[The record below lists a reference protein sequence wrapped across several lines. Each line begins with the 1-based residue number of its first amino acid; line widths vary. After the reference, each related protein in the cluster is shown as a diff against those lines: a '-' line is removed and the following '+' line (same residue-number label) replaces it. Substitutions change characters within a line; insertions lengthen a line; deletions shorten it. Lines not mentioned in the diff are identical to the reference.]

1 MGGEI
6 ECDGSNNDGVPNN
19 LKHEICSHSGH
30 GHAAVLIT

>member
-6 ECDGSNNDGVPNN
+6 ESDGSNNDGPNN